1 MQLYVT
7 LKLTLPTDG
16 HWGCVRIVYIGSAA
30 DGVNIV
36 LTILMI
42 QRESY
47 RVVSVIR
54 VNGVREMWLVW
65 LCESV

>member
-1 MQLYVT
+1 MH
-7 LKLTLPTDG
+7 G

-47 RVVSVIR
+47 RGVTDIR
-54 VNGVREMWLVW
+54 VNDTRDVVRVA
-65 LCESV
+65 V

>member
-1 MQLYVT
+1 M
-7 LKLTLPTDG
+7 G
-16 HWGCVRIVYIGSAA
+16 HRGCVRLVYIGSAA

-47 RVVSVIR
+47 RAVSVIR
-54 VNGVREMWLVW
+54 VNGVREM
-65 LCESV
+65 